1 MCLVLSRSWIYP
13 LSRRSVSENR
23 GPLSG
28 FFSWDCSGNQLIKFR
43 PLIFWRSNKKAQAD
57 LATALSVLDG
67 HLKGKSFVVN
77 DQITLADITI
87 ACTLVYPFKF
97 VCDKKFLKP
106 YGNVVR
112 WFQAC
117 VTEPEFAAVVGKVEM
132 CKTPLKAGQ

>member
-1 MCLVLSRSWIYP
+1 MTDLSSKFLNDFLVLSMIVR
-13 LSRRSVSENR
+13 
-23 GPLSG
+23 
-28 FFSWDCSGNQLIKFR
+28 FLIQQN
-43 PLIFWRSNKKAQAD
+43 RSNKKAQAD
-57 LATALSVLDG
+57 FGNALSVLDA

-77 DQITLADITI
+77 DQVTLADITI
-87 ACTLVYPFKF
+87 ACTLLYPFKF

-132 CKTPLKAGQ
+132 CKSPLKAAQ

>member
-1 MCLVLSRSWIYP
+1 MTSQAYLTWLHCHSQFLADYTTQ
-13 LSRRSVSENR
+13 
-23 GPLSG
+23 
-28 FFSWDCSGNQLIKFR
+28 C
-43 PLIFWRSNKKAQAD
+43 SNKKAQAD
-57 LATALSVLDG
+57 FGNALKVLND

-87 ACTLVYPFKF
+87 ASTLLYPFKF

-117 VTEPEFAAVVGKVEM
+117 VSEPEVAAVVGKVEM
-132 CKTPLKAGQ
+132 CKTPLKAGQWRD